1 VSRSTRVRHGNHVT
15 DARTCQHVRMARR
28 RRTALGGDGVERG
41 GLDAVADILGS
52 ADPAVLSGAG
62 ISTESGIPDYRGPA
76 SARRD
81 VRPITYQE
89 FVRDAAARRRYWARS
104 FAGWPFMDAREPND
118 GHRAVAALEAAGL
131 VVGVVT
137 QNVDGLH
144 QRAGSRNVVELHGS
158 LARVRCLSC
167 GAVEA
172 RAVLQERLA
181 ALNPGFVAV
190 APRYAPDG
198 DADVPHELVAAF
210 RVAPCFVCGGVL
222 KPLVVFFGE
231 NVPKETYEA
240 ARDMVSGAG
249 ALVVVGS
256 SLTVRSGYR
265 FVLQAKAAGKPVAIV
280 NDGPT
285 RADAEADVK
294 VEGRLGELLPALA
307 ARVL

>member
-1 VSRSTRVRHGNHVT
+1 MSRSTRVRHGNHVT

-104 FAGWPFMDAREPND
+104 FAGWPFMAARRPNA

-131 VVGVVT
+131 VSGVVT

-144 QRAGSRNVVELHGS
+144 QEAGSREVVELHGS
-158 LARVRCLSC
+158 LREVRCLSC
-167 GAVEA
+167 GTVEA
-172 RAVLQERLA
+172 RASLQERLA
-181 ALNPGFVAV
+181 ASNQGFLEA
-190 APRYAPDG
+190 APRYAPDDPAVEQWRQLRG
-198 DADVPHELVAAF
+198 EYLVSFYRELRAALPGKEIITGIP
-210 RVAPCFVCGGVL
+210 RGRALGPPYGNLQLDWEGLARARLVDGLVLGV
-222 KPLVVFFGE
+222 
-231 NVPKETYEA
+231 
-240 ARDMVSGAG
+240 RSGAG
-249 ALVVVGS
+249 LHPPLYVPHR
-256 SLTVRSGYR
+256 TIGYR
-265 FVLQAKAAGKPVAIV
+265 SSEDDQIAILI
-280 NDGPT
+280 GHIEKST
-285 RADAEADVK
+285 
-294 VEGRLGELLPALA
+294 GLG
-307 ARVL
+307 